1 MALDKRMPE
10 DNFAIE
16 MEYVEDNI
24 TKFVSALSKQLDD
37 IEIEI
42 NDIRISDS
50 KRKATTLS

>member
-16 MEYVEDNI
+16 MGYVEDNI